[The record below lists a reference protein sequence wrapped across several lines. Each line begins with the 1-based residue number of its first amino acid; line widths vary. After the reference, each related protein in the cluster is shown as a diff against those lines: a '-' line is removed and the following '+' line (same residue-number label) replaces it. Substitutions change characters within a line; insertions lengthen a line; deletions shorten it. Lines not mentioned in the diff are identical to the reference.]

1 MLRKLFR
8 ELTKAYKD
16 AEREEN
22 LREKL
27 AATEEG
33 IADMQ
38 QVIHDAKA
46 VRAKLSSWAPRFDAY
61 TRSKEWQD
69 AVTQIDAP
77 GFTAVVAEF
86 DDIEC
91 DADAL
96 RVHEDAEW
104 YDGVEE
110 LVDNIEGTITALRD
124 EIDRCAGGLQE
135 SDED

>member
-110 LVDNIEGTITALRD
+110 LVDNIEGTITAFLD

>member
-8 ELTKAYKD
+8 ELTKAYKE

-27 AATEEG
+27 AANEEG
-33 IADMQ
+33 IAGMQ

>member
-8 ELTKAYKD
+8 ELTKAYLEAK
-16 AEREEN
+16 REEN
-22 LREKL
+22 LQEKI
-27 AATEEG
+27 AANEEA
-33 IADMQ
+33 IADIK
-38 QVIHDAKA
+38 QVIHNAKG

-61 TRSKEWQD
+61 TKSKEWQD

-77 GFTAVVAEF
+77 GFTALVAEF

-96 RVHEDAEW
+96 RVYEDAEW
-104 YDGVEE
+104 FDSAEE
-110 LVDNIEGTITALRD
+110 LVDNIEGTIAALRD
-124 EIDRCAGGLQE
+124 EIDQCAGGLQE

>member
-22 LREKL
+22 LREKIAANKEAL
-27 AATEEG
+27 AD
-33 IADMQ
+33 IK
-38 QVIHDAKA
+38 QVVHDAKV
-46 VRAKLSSWAPRFDAY
+46 VRAKISSWAPRFDAY
-61 TRSKEWQD
+61 TKSKEWQD

-77 GFTAVVAEF
+77 GFTALVAEF

-96 RVHEDAEW
+96 RVDEDAEW
-104 YDGVEE
+104 YDSVEE
-110 LVDNIEGTITALRD
+110 LVDNIEGTTTALRD